1 MDRQIIPKSMAVID
15 EKKQNP
21 NKQNPQTGNINQ
33 CTLAEVNNNNSRTLK
48 FKPLF
53 VRLSP
58 V

>member
-15 EKKQNP
+15 KKKQNP
-21 NKQNPQTGNINQ
+21 NKQNPQTGNQ